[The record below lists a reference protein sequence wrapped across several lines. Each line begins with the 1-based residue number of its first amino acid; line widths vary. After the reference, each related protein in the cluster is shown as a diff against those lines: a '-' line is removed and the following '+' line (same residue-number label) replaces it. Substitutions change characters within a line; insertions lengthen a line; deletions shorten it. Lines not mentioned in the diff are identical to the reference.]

1 MEGFEKK
8 VSISEPETTTMEIQ
22 VDEEEKGSKINSAS
36 KTVIGLLR
44 RFLAVQQ
51 RRALAYARLKRG
63 FEDYV
68 VSGGELA
75 YQQLCSEITVE
86 FNDCSKQVLEM
97 ESLFVSPD
105 CCREDLA
112 RLLRSIQ
119 AQEKEKLHLTA
130 TIQVLKKAGR
140 PSERLVSHENCRFRQ
155 STGHECVHIQ
165 QITEASG
172 TEEAE
177 ADAQYDNALKEAIKG
192 VQDSVIAINE
202 YLEEVR
208 YEIAA
213 LEAE

>member
-1 MEGFEKK
+1 MEDFEKK
-8 VSISEPETTTMEIQ
+8 VSISEPLTPSMDVQ
-22 VDEEEKGSKINSAS
+22 VEEEEKGSKINSGS
-36 KTVIGLLR
+36 KTIVGLLR

-51 RRALAYARLKRG
+51 RRALAYSRLKRG
-63 FEDYV
+63 FENYM

-75 YQQLCSEITVE
+75 YQQLCSEITAE

-105 CCREDLA
+105 SCREDLA
-112 RLLRSIQ
+112 RLLRSVQ

-177 ADAQYDNALKEAIKG
+177 ADAQYENALKEAIKG

-202 YLEEVR
+202 CLEEVR
-208 YEIAA
+208 YEIEA

>member
-1 MEGFEKK
+1 MEDFEKK
-8 VSISEPETTTMEIQ
+8 VSISGSASEIQ
-22 VDEEEKGSKINSAS
+22 VEEDERDSEINSSS
-36 KTVIGLLR
+36 KTTVALLR
-44 RFLAVQQ
+44 RFLSVQQ

-68 VSGGELA
+68 VVGGELA
-75 YQQLCSEITVE
+75 YQKLCSEITLE

-112 RLLRSIQ
+112 NLLRSVQ

-130 TIQVLKKAGR
+130 TIQVLKKSGR
-140 PSERLVSHENCRFRQ
+140 PSERLVSHENCTIRQ
-155 STGHECVHIQ
+155 STGHECMHIQ

-177 ADAQYDNALKEAIKG
+177 ADAQYDSALKEAIKG
-192 VQDSVIAINE
+192 VQDAVIAINE
-202 YLEEVR
+202 YLEEIR

>member
-1 MEGFEKK
+1 
-8 VSISEPETTTMEIQ
+8 
-22 VDEEEKGSKINSAS
+22 
-36 KTVIGLLR
+36 
-44 RFLAVQQ
+44 
-51 RRALAYARLKRG
+51 G
-63 FEDYV
+63 FEDNM
-68 VSGGELA
+68 
-75 YQQLCSEITVE
+75 LCSEITLE

-112 RLLRSIQ
+112 NLLKSVQ

-130 TIQVLKKAGR
+130 TIQVLKKSGR
-140 PSERLVSHENCRFRQ
+140 PSERLVSHENCTIRQ
-155 STGHECVHIQ
+155 STGHECMHIQ

-177 ADAQYDNALKEAIKG
+177 ADAQYDSALKEAIKG
-192 VQDSVIAINE
+192 VQDAVVAINE
-202 YLEEVR
+202 YLEEIR

>member
-1 MEGFEKK
+1 MEDFEKK
-8 VSISEPETTTMEIQ
+8 VSISESASEIQ
-22 VDEEEKGSKINSAS
+22 VEEDERESEINRSS
-36 KTVIGLLR
+36 KTTVALLR
-44 RFLAVQQ
+44 RFLSVQQ

-63 FEDYV
+63 FEDYMV
-68 VSGGELA
+68 LGGELA
-75 YQQLCSEITVE
+75 YQKLCSEITLE

-112 RLLRSIQ
+112 NLLKSVQ

-130 TIQVLKKAGR
+130 TIQVLKKSGR
-140 PSERLVSHENCRFRQ
+140 PSERLVSHENCTIRQ
-155 STGHECVHIQ
+155 STGHECMHIQ

-177 ADAQYDNALKEAIKG
+177 ADAQYDSALKEAIKG
-192 VQDSVIAINE
+192 VQDAVVAINE
-202 YLEEVR
+202 YLEEIR